1 MLLEIEVST
10 TVYSENDTPYLVP
23 SLAAI
28 TRFSPFKI

>member
-23 SLAAI
+23 FTCWKYYI
-28 TRFSPFKI
+28 FSI